1 MGRFTWPIIGVG
13 AVALAAGTAFA
24 GTQYTSRAS
33 IGSVEPAPG
42 AAVRTAK
49 PEIAF
54 ETSNVDRLSDVRV
67 TINGKDRTDLVA
79 RDGNGR
85 LVVRTVSLKEGR
97 HTVDARIATRNL
109 FARNV
114 SQQWEFEVDT
124 TAPPLKLNVP
134 EVGGAVNER
143 AVPVNGR
150 TEPGSTVTIRWPGG
164 TRTVKSRPN
173 GVFATKAPLKE
184 GPAKLTIVA
193 KDRAGNTTRAVRAF
207 TVDTKAPGLSVA
219 DVPTKMTETDTP
231 LFTGE
236 ITDDDPAAT
245 TIGVIVNGRA
255 ITPVRSDQGA
265 EGTDEP
271 TVSFKD
277 RTFQLSV
284 GTLPQGRNTV
294 VVYAADAAGNRTQ
307 KQHSIL
313 VDSTEEFGTKDLIE
327 GARGEDVKALQQG
340 LVDRGFKKVKVT
352 GVYDART
359 TQGVRRYQAVHKLSQ
374 NGIFGPRTREAYI
387 GKIVVTLSKFRLAL
401 YRDGKVVKTFKVAIG
416 APGFAT
422 PTGSYHV
429 VNKQVDPSWF
439 PPDSPWAKGLGPI
452 PPGPGNPLGTRW
464 IGTSAPAIGI
474 HGTYASGSIGTAAS
488 HGCIRM
494 NIPDV
499 EELYEEV
506 AVGMPVI
513 LNP

>member
-255 ITPVRSDQGA
+255 ITPVRSDQ
-265 EGTDEP
+265 
-271 TVSFKD
+271 
-277 RTFQLSV
+277 
-284 GTLPQGRNTV
+284 N
-294 VVYAADAAGNRTQ
+294 
-307 KQHSIL
+307 
-313 VDSTEEFGTKDLIE
+313 
-327 GARGEDVKALQQG
+327 
-340 LVDRGFKKVKVT
+340 
-352 GVYDART
+352 
-359 TQGVRRYQAVHKLSQ
+359 
-374 NGIFGPRTREAYI
+374 
-387 GKIVVTLSKFRLAL
+387 
-401 YRDGKVVKTFKVAIG
+401 
-416 APGFAT
+416 
-422 PTGSYHV
+422 
-429 VNKQVDPSWF
+429 SWLF
-439 PPDSPWAKGLGPI
+439 
-452 PPGPGNPLGTRW
+452 
-464 IGTSAPAIGI
+464 
-474 HGTYASGSIGTAAS
+474 
-488 HGCIRM
+488 
-494 NIPDV
+494 
-499 EELYEEV
+499 
-506 AVGMPVI
+506 
-513 LNP
+513 